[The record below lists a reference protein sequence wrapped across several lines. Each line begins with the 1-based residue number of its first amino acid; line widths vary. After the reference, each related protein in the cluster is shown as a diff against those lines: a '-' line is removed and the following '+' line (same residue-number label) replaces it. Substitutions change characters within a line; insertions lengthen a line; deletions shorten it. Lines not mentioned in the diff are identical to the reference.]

1 MTKPTTARPLNV
13 LQLTD
18 PHLMASADGALLGV
32 NTRDSLAAV
41 IDEVLRNHGQPDL
54 ILATG

>member
-41 IDEVLRNHGQPDL
+41 IDEVLRNHGQP
-54 ILATG
+54 T